1 MINFDSLKEGIEL
14 DFSKPFPSDI
24 VKAFHLLINGNLNRK
39 ISCMFHYV
47 INDWNYFLD
56 LNGNSKKLKVTKYA
70 YSEQEK
76 LRKLIREYKSNYQ
89 NLIELDFDDGCFD
102 NIGNQIMLYETE
114 DKVQF
119 RILPFG
125 IAYDEKVYLQI
136 GEAAYYF
143 IYNKITRDVKISYK
157 EIYDLESAEEEFNDL
172 TFEENKDDVDG
183 IEIMSFEG
191 DFDLNSKSIEFLS
204 DVLKRFEPNIY
215 CRQSIDVIDFLFEIK
230 KKIRYPIFSNREA
243 LDGIDDLET
252 TPPEKLKEMGY
263 HPECYNIRDCFGID
277 ILPDKSIRLDR
288 IYTLVKWEQ
297 ITKNPLVGSILQ
309 YYHEIHK
316 IKLTIDDIDSFITL
330 FSYTEDSPEDII
342 KYVLRGV
349 VAEKL
354 DIHQVLK
361 NTISLYKGGFI
372 HTWKGKYSQILITK
386 NNMRNYTK
394 LSKDVLDNIEKKPTL
409 DNLYKQLFIA

>member
-14 DFSKPFPSDI
+14 DFSKPFPEDI
-24 VKAFHLLINGNLNRK
+24 SKVFHLLINGNIDLN
-39 ISCMFHYV
+39 ISCIFHYV

-56 LNGNSKKLKVTKYA
+56 LNGNSRKLKVTKYA

-89 NLIELDFDDGCFD
+89 NLIELDFDDGYFD

-114 DKVQF
+114 DKIQF
-119 RILPFG
+119 RIIPFG
-125 IAYDEKVYLQI
+125 IVYDEKVFLQI

-157 EIYDLESAEEEFNDL
+157 EIYDIESAEEEFNDL
-172 TFEENKDDVDG
+172 TFEENKDDVYG
-183 IEIMSFEG
+183 IENMSFEG
-191 DFDLNSKSIEFLS
+191 DFGLNSKSIEFLFNA
-204 DVLKRFEPNIY
+204 LKRFEFNIY
-215 CRQSIDVIDFLFEIK
+215 CKQSTDVIDLLFEIK
-230 KKIRYPIFSNREA
+230 KQIQYPIFSNREA
-243 LDGIDDLET
+243 LDSFDDLET

-277 ILPDKSIRLDR
+277 IFPGNSIRIDK
-288 IYTLVKWEQ
+288 IYILVKWEQ
-297 ITKNPLVGSILQ
+297 ITKNPLVESIIQ
-309 YYHEIHK
+309 YYQEVHK
-316 IKLTIDDIDSFITL
+316 IKFTLDDIVSFIAL
-330 FSYTEDSPEDII
+330 FSYTEGQPEDII

-354 DIHQVLK
+354 DLHKVLK
-361 NTISLYKGGFI
+361 NTISLYEGGFI

>member
-89 NLIELDFDDGCFD
+89 NLIELDFDDGYFD

-172 TFEENKDDVDG
+172 TFEENKEDVDG

-191 DFDLNSKSIEFLS
+191 DFGLNSKSIEFLS
-204 DVLKRFEPNIY
+204 DVLKRFESNID
-215 CRQSIDVIDFLFEIK
+215 CKQSTDVIDFLFEIK
-230 KKIRYPIFSNREA
+230 KKIQYPIFSNREA
-243 LDGIDDLET
+243 LDGIDGLET
-252 TPPEKLKEMGY
+252 TSPEKLKEMGY

-277 ILPDKSIRLDR
+277 IIPDDSIRLDR
-288 IYTLVKWEQ
+288 IYILVKWEQ
-297 ITKNPLVGSILQ
+297 ITKIPLVGSILR
-309 YYHEIHK
+309 YYQEIHK
-316 IKLTIDDIDSFITL
+316 IKFTFDDIVSFITL
-330 FSYTEDSPEDII
+330 FSDTEESPEDII

-354 DIHQVLK
+354 DLHKVLN
-361 NTISLYKGGFI
+361 NTISLYEGGFI
-372 HTWKGKYSQILITK
+372 HSWKGRYSQILITK
-386 NNMRNYTK
+386 NNIRNYTK
-394 LSKDVLDNIEKKPTL
+394 LSKDVLDNMEKKPTL

>member
-14 DFSKPFPSDI
+14 DFSRPFPEDI
-24 VKAFHLLINGNLNRK
+24 SKIFNLLINGNINRN
-39 ISCMFHYV
+39 ISCMFQYV

-56 LNGNSKKLKVTKYA
+56 LNGNHKKLKVTKYA

-76 LRKLIREYKSNYQ
+76 LRKLISEYKSNYQ
-89 NLIELDFDDGCFD
+89 YLIELDFDDGCFD

-114 DKVQF
+114 DEIQF

-125 IAYDEKVYLQI
+125 IVYDEKVFLQI

-157 EIYDLESAEEEFNDL
+157 EIYDLETAEEEFNDL
-172 TFEENKDDVDG
+172 TSEEDKGDVDG

-204 DVLKRFEPNIY
+204 DVLKRFETNIY
-215 CRQSIDVIDFLFEIK
+215 YKQSTNVIDFLFEIK
-230 KKIRYPIFSNREA
+230 KQIQYPIFSNKEA
-243 LDGIDDLET
+243 LDGFDDLET

-263 HPECYNIRDCFGID
+263 HPEYYNIRDCFGID
-277 ILPDKSIRLDR
+277 IHPDKSIRLDR
-288 IYTLVKWEQ
+288 IYILVKWEQ
-297 ITKNPLVGSILQ
+297 ITKNPLVGSILR
-309 YYHEIHK
+309 YYQEIHK
-316 IKLTIDDIDSFITL
+316 IKFTFDDIVSFITL
-330 FSYTEDSPEDII
+330 FSNTEESPEDII

-354 DIHQVLK
+354 DLHKVLK
-361 NTISLYKGGFI
+361 NTISLYEGGFI
-372 HTWKGKYSQILITK
+372 HSWKGKYSQILITK